1 MEGHLLMSAKE
12 RRRKVEFEGVREGR
26 QNIKEASERLG
37 LSYRHC
43 RRSYKRF
50 RAQGDKGLVH
60 RSRGRPSNQAKPREF
75 RNAVLVRYHKR
86 YKGFGP
92 TFATEK
98 LCADGYELDHET
110 LRRWLIAESGRR
122 WEWQRKQGKHR
133 GQRERRAHF
142 GELVQ
147 MDGSHH
153 EWFGKAEG
161 FSCLMDMVDDATGE
175 TLAVMGEQETTELA
189 MEALWAWCAR
199 YGIPRALYTD
209 RKNVFVTERK
219 PTIEEQ
225 LAGQTPLTVF
235 GKACKKLDIEII
247 PAGSPQA
254 KGRVE
259 RKHRD
264 YQDRFVKELRL
275 EGITTIEGANQL
287 LQNGFVDQLNDRCV
301 VPPRSDI
308 DLHRPVAPELELPE
322 VFCFEQSRVVSND
335 WTVRCDNRFYQ
346 ILKRND
352 PLPRPRQRVTVR
364 RLLDGT
370 IQLLYRD
377 NKLRFKEI
385 EPPATALRYTKP
397 APAQPPA
404 PRKKHKPAP
413 DHPWRRG
420 RRTAARRTQSP

>member
-1 MEGHLLMSAKE
+1 MEGHLVMSAKE

-26 QNIKEASERLG
+26 QNIKEASVRLR

-43 RRSYKRF
+43 RRSYKRL

-75 RNAVLVRYHKR
+75 RDAVLGRYHDR

-92 TFATEK
+92 TLAAEK
-98 LCADGYELDHET
+98 LAHDGYELDHET
-110 LRRWLIAESGRR
+110 LRRWLVAEGGQ
-122 WEWQRKQGKHR
+122 WQWQRKGAHHR
-133 GQRERRAHF
+133 QRRERRAHF

-153 EWFGKAEG
+153 QWFADDGR

-175 TLAVMGEQETTELA
+175 TLALMGEQETTELA
-189 MEALWAWCAR
+189 MQALWAWCER

-209 RKNVFVTERK
+209 HKNVFLTDRE

-225 LAGQTPLTVF
+225 LAGQEPLTAF
-235 GKACKKLDIEII
+235 GKACKKLGIEII

-264 YQDRFVKELRL
+264 YQDRFVKELSL
-275 EGITTIEGANQL
+275 EGITTIEGANEL
-287 LQNGFVDQLNDRCV
+287 LEQGFVETFNGKFAR
-301 VPPRSDI
+301 PPRSDT
-308 DLHRPVAPELELPE
+308 DLHRPVPPELELRE
-322 VFCFEQSRVVSND
+322 VFCFEQTRVVSND
-335 WTVRCDNRFYQ
+335 WTVRCENRFYQ

-352 PLPRPRQRVTVR
+352 PLPRSRQRVTVR

-370 IQLLYRD
+370 IQLLYHD
-377 NKLRFKEI
+377 KKLRFKEI
-385 EPPATALRYTKP
+385 EPPDTTLRYTKP
-397 APAQPPA
+397 APAQLPA